1 MKKNE
6 NISDRAGYDIE
17 KKNKH
22 LMHLLRKAEKIAIAF
37 SGGVD
42 STFLL
47 QSAYDAL
54 GNNAIALTARSPL
67 HPATETEFAMA
78 FAKQLGIRH
87 YIIDTNEM
95 AISAFVQNTGDRC
108 YVCKKNLF
116 CKIKEISLAVGIET
130 IAHGANLD
138 DLDDFRPG
146 FRAASEMG
154 VVAPLID
161 ACMTKQEIRILSK
174 RAGLPTWNSPAMSCL
189 ATRIPYAVPITL
201 KQLKM
206 IEQAEAILV
215 SSGFKTCR
223 VRHHDE
229 MARIEVPVEDMC
241 KFQNSKCR
249 KAIVKQLETIGFK
262 YVAMDLEGYVQG
274 SMNKETEKSRQGQ

>member
-1 MKKNE
+1 MRKNE
-6 NISDRAGYDIE
+6 NISERTGYDVE
-17 KKNKH
+17 NKNKY
-22 LMHLLRKAEKIAIAF
+22 LLNELQRVGEIAIAF

-47 QSAYDAL
+47 QSAYDVL
-54 GNNAIALTARSPL
+54 GNNAIAFTARSPL
-67 HPATETEFAMA
+67 HPAPETEFAMT

-95 AISAFVQNTGDRC
+95 AISAFVENTHDRC

-116 CKIKEISLAVGIET
+116 RKISKISLAAGIET

-154 VVAPLID
+154 IVAPLIN
-161 ACMTKQEIRILSK
+161 ACLTKQEIRVLS
-174 RAGLPTWNSPAMSCL
+174 RQQGLPTWNNPAMSCL

-201 KQLKM
+201 EKLKM
-206 IEQAEAILV
+206 IEQAEAFIV
-215 SSGFKTCR
+215 SSGFNTCR
-223 VRHHDE
+223 VRYHGE
-229 MARIEVPVEDMC
+229 MARIEVPAEDMS

-262 YVAMDLEGYVQG
+262 YVVMDLEGYVQG
-274 SMNKETEKSRQGQ
+274 SMNREIKKK

>member
-6 NISDRAGYDIE
+6 NISDRTGDDVE
-17 KKNKH
+17 KKNKY
-22 LMHLLRKAEKIAIAF
+22 LMNRLQKAEKIAIAF

-47 QSAYDAL
+47 QSAYDVL

-67 HPATETEFAMA
+67 HPAPETEFAMA

-95 AISAFVQNTGDRC
+95 AISAFVQNTHDRC

-116 CKIKEISLAVGIET
+116 RKISKISLAAGIET

-174 RAGLPTWNSPAMSCL
+174 QMGLTTWDNPAMSCL

-201 KQLKM
+201 KRLKM
-206 IEQAEAILV
+206 IEQAEAFIV
-215 SSGFKTCR
+215 SSGFKICR
-223 VRHHDE
+223 VRCHGE
-229 MARIEVPVEDMC
+229 MARIEVPLDDMS
-241 KFQNSKCR
+241 KFQNIKYR

-274 SMNKETEKSRQGQ
+274 SMNKDVEKGRQRK